1 MSFRHLCT
9 RRYKNTYTSHQY
21 LNKTRGFEGSHVI
34 LVRTHQDLKM
44 VKKIVYSPKK
54 CREKFHV
61 MGRKKRSETR
71 QTRERERE
79 RWREREIKDKRDTYF
94 VKRTT

>member
-1 MSFRHLCT
+1 M
-9 RRYKNTYTSHQY
+9 
-21 LNKTRGFEGSHVI
+21 NKTRGFEGSHVI

-44 VKKIVYSPKK
+44 VKKIVYSQKK

-61 MGRKKRSETR
+61 MGGKKRSETR
-71 QTRERERE
+71 QARERERGRGGE
-79 RWREREIKDKRDTYF
+79 GEIKDKRDTCF

>member
-1 MSFRHLCT
+1 M
-9 RRYKNTYTSHQY
+9 
-21 LNKTRGFEGSHVI
+21 I

-44 VKKIVYSPKK
+44 VKKIVYSQKK

-61 MGRKKRSETR
+61 MGGKNRSETR
-71 QTRERERE
+71 QTGERERG
-79 RWREREIKDKRDTYF
+79 REGGGVGEGEIKDKRDTCF